1 MAIVGARTKDPIA
14 AGIEHVCFHVTKAM
28 GIMKDNQFLIM
39 PVMGDS
45 TGLEVIENIMAASE
59 RSQHDKTE

>member
-1 MAIVGARTKDPIA
+1 
-14 AGIEHVCFHVTKAM
+14 M

-45 TGLEVIENIMAASE
+45 TGLEVIENIMATSE